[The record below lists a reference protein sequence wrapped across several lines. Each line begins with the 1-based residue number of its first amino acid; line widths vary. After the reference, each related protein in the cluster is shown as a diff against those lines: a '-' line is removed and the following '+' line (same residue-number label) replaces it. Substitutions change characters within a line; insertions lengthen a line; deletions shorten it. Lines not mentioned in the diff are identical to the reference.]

1 MKSKTHPSSLGGR
14 PPPAMAQGVSRE
26 YDDRLDWELIERAGG
41 WEEREK
47 VARKVL
53 ELRRQRQK
61 AVPDETPQDP

>member
-1 MKSKTHPSSLGGR
+1 
-14 PPPAMAQGVSRE
+14 MAQGVSRE